1 MHTGF
6 YHISRQKITVC
17 WNRFVNTE
25 NKVSRKL
32 FIVIYMKETIY
43 SNSNILPLHQDLPK
57 QLGLLRCLDGTLNV
71 RVGQNT
77 SLSQRSKYF
86 YVLYSLYHSFKNSEF
101 GKSAGSILS
110 SCCFPQ
116 HWPNLLPEEGGLEGF
131 SPPENKWSQLE
142 LLIMESSKLTSFDFS
157 PRLRIRVDHQLRAS
171 V

>member
-6 YHISRQKITVC
+6 YHISLQKITVC
-17 WNRFVNTE
+17 WSRFVNTE

-32 FIVIYMKETIY
+32 FIVIVIY
-43 SNSNILPLHQDLPK
+43 YLSIRAFPSSLAYSAAWTGPWELELVKILLLYVYLDPLCQ
-57 QLGLLRCLDGTLNV
+57 
-71 RVGQNT
+71 
-77 SLSQRSKYF
+77 SRSKYF
-86 YVLYSLYHSFKNSEF
+86 YVLCSLYQSFKNSEF

-110 SCCFPQ
+110 SCCLHQ

-131 SPPENKWSQLE
+131 SPPDNKWSQLKV
-142 LLIMESSKLTSFDFS
+142 LIMETSKLTSFDFC